1 MPDPII
7 RILHTNDLHGTLD
20 QRRVDI
26 LKPVRQQADLYF
38 DTGDCIKTGNL
49 GIPLRPEPVWNYLS
63 ELDCTAS
70 VPGNRESHILRSALD
85 AKLAGHQHPILC
97 ANLYDKAA
105 ERILPASTTLEVHG
119 LKVGIFGVMV
129 PMVTQKMKSQGLS
142 QMLWT
147 QPIPEAIEIAKEL
160 RQSCDLVIALTH
172 IGYRQDQALAES
184 TKDIDLVLGAHS
196 HTILEAPTQVN
207 QTWICQTGSH
217 GRFYG
222 EYEWQPDM
230 GITKAKLNPWK

>member
-1 MPDPII
+1 MPDQII

-26 LKPVRQQADLYF
+26 LKSVRHKCDLYF

-49 GIPLRPEPVWNYLS
+49 GIPLRPEPVWSYLA
-63 ELDCTAS
+63 ELNCTAS
-70 VPGNRESHILRSALD
+70 VPGNRESHVLRSALD

-105 ERILPASTTLEVHG
+105 EKILPASTTLEVQG

-147 QPIPEAIEIAKEL
+147 QPIPEAIETAQEL
-160 RQSCDLVIALTH
+160 RQTCDLVIALTH
-172 IGYRQDQALAES
+172 IGHRQDQALAES
-184 TKDIDLVLGAHS
+184 TKNIDLILGGHS
-196 HTILEAPTQVN
+196 HTVLEEPTLVN

-217 GRFYG
+217 GRYYG
-222 EYEWQPDM
+222 QYEWQS
-230 GITKAKLNPWK
+230 GIGLTQAHLSTWR